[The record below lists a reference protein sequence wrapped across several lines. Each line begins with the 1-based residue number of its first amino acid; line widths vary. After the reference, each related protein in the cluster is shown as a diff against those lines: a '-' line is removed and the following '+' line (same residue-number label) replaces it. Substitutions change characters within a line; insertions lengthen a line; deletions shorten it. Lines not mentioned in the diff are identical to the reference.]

1 MYCERE
7 GMAQVLRIEIEKKY
21 KKKCSVY
28 HTKSVTHIF
37 WIKIQS
43 WRT

>member
-7 GMAQVLRIEIEKKY
+7 GMAQELRIEIEKNI
-21 KKKCSVY
+21 KKCSVCN
-28 HTKSVTHIF
+28 TKSVTHIF